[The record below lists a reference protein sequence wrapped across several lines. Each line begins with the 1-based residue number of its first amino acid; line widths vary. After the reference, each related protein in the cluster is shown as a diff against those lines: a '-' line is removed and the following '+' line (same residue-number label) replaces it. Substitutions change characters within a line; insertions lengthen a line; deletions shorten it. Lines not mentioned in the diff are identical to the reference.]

1 MSESLSTPTA
11 ESPSTAGRWGLFP
24 ALHPDGILRSLR
36 SAPLIVAGILLFLGL
51 VAFAWIGPLLYPVSP
66 YAIHPH
72 RLFLPP
78 SWSHPLGTDDLG
90 RSLLARMMYGGQP
103 SLGVAMLGTLI
114 AVLLG
119 LVYGMSAGLSP
130 PWLDKVLM
138 RILDAILALPSLVLM
153 IFFAAIVRLDPL
165 SLILLL
171 GLVSWPGL
179 ARIVRNEVIAY
190 KHRDYVLAARQFG
203 AGTTYLARTHL
214 LRSMLPIVLVNAT
227 FTVADLILTLAGL
240 SFLGLG
246 IQPPQPSWG
255 GLLGN
260 GSNLAIIGTWWL
272 FVFPGL
278 AILLAILAMNM
289 IGQGLLARLEGR

>member
-1 MSESLSTPTA
+1 MSEGAPNR
-11 ESPSTAGRWGLFP
+11 ERRWGLFP
-24 ALHPDGILRSLR
+24 AFHGGRLAATLGA
-36 SAPLIVAGILLFLGL
+36 APLTTAGAALFLFL
-51 VAFAWIGPLLYPVSP
+51 VAFSWLGPLIHPVSP

-72 RLFLPP
+72 QIFLPP
-78 SWSHPLGTDDLG
+78 SWAHPLGTDDLG
-90 RSLLARMMYGGQP
+90 RSFLARMMYGGQP

-114 AVLLG
+114 AVALG
-119 LVYGMSAGLSP
+119 LLYGMTSGLSP
-130 PWLDKVLM
+130 SWLDKALM
-138 RILDAILALPSLVLM
+138 RLLDAILALPTLVLM
-153 IFFAAIVRLDPL
+153 IFFAALVRLDPL

-179 ARIVRNEVIAY
+179 ARIVRNEVLAY

-203 AGTTYLARTHL
+203 ASTGYLARTHL

-246 IQPPQPSWG
+246 IQPPAPSWG

-272 FVFPGL
+272 ILFPGL
-278 AILLAILAMNM
+278 AIVLAILAMNM
-289 IGQGLLARLEGR
+289 VGQGLLNRLEGR